1 MLLWDM
7 VYRGIVR
14 VGRVV
19 IAAQGLQMHVEGE
32 DRIPRKGG
40 AILVMNHSGYMDF
53 VLGGYAPHLRG
64 RLVRYMTKASVF
76 DKPGV
81 GTLMRIMGHIPVDR
95 IDGAASFEEAV
106 RKASEGQIV
115 GIFPEATIS
124 RSFEIKN
131 LRTGA
136 VRIAQKAEVPIIPLV
151 SFGSQ
156 RLWTKGGKRNLGRS
170 RTPIY
175 LSVLEPWNPS
185 GSPEE
190 DTEALREQ
198 MQSGLEHLWDQ
209 YQRDYGEFPA
219 NEFWVPARFGG
230 GAPSPEVAQR
240 EDNEVEKERYRIR
253 KLSEDLT
260 VLSEKIKEVSRNLVA
275 GAYEAYDSAQEKFA
289 HSQEPEPAP
298 EPTKEPATEQAQGA
312 EEKEDRTA
320 MVVWLKNS
328 MDELAAEVSQGARE
342 GRDRIAASMEQAKN
356 NAAML
361 YSQLSSE
368 GWERYEG
375 SRLDEALTRLAA
387 QSKQIVSKLPHRVTA
402 QFSGIPG
409 AIVCNVEGSL
419 LGTDGRVHE
428 RDVQALRRAVDDGAS
443 IVLTTEFGPDEW
455 RRTAAELGLDTV
467 GVCYDGA
474 VVLDAQGEVL
484 AQNFFAEADAAAVER
499 AVASVAPE
507 VSVEWRTGLE
517 GGEYHRLAGVL
528 RMPEGNLKKTASH
541 LRKELKNVAAV
552 VPTSRKGLHI
562 LPAET
567 NKGLGVFRALD
578 FLHITP
584 AQTVAFG
591 AAPSDIPV
599 LEAVGKGVAMADAPS
614 EVLKKASSATSIS
627 DEAGVAEV
635 LNPLLDAASEERQ

>member
-1 MLLWDM
+1 MLLKDM

-14 VGRVV
+14 VARFVMF
-19 IAAQGLQMHVEGE
+19 AQGLQMHVDGQ
-32 DRIPRKGG
+32 DRVPRKGG
-40 AILVMNHSGYMDF
+40 AVLVMNHSGYMDF
-53 VLGGYAPHLRG
+53 VLGGYVPYLQR
-64 RLVRYMTKASVF
+64 RLVRYMTKSSIF

-81 GTLMRIMGHIPVDR
+81 GTLMRIMEHIPVDR

-136 VRIAQKAEVPIIPLV
+136 VRIAQEAGVPVIPLV

-175 LSVLEPWNPS
+175 LSVLEPWQPE
-185 GSPEE
+185 GSPERA
-190 DTEALREQ
+190 TEALRGQ
-198 MQSGLEHLWDQ
+198 MQEGLERLWEK

-219 NEFWVPARFGG
+219 DEFWVPARFGG
-230 GAPSPEVAQR
+230 GAPSPEVTQR
-240 EDNEVEKERYRIR
+240 EDSAVEKERYRIR

-260 VLSEKIKEVSRNLVA
+260 TLSEKFKEVSRNLVA
-275 GAYEAYDSAQEKFA
+275 GAYEAYDSAQEKLA
-289 HSQEPEPAP
+289 QVQNQAQ
-298 EPTKEPATEQAQGA
+298 EQAREGD
-312 EEKEDRTA
+312 EDRAA
-320 MVVWLKNS
+320 MMVWLKNN
-328 MDELAAEVSQGARE
+328 MDELAAEVSQGAKE
-342 GRDRIAASMEQAKN
+342 GRDRISASMEQAKN

-361 YSQLSSE
+361 YSQLSSS

-387 QSKQIVSKLPHRVTA
+387 QSKQIVSKLPHRVTS
-402 QFSGIPG
+402 QFNGIPA
-409 AIVCNVEGSL
+409 AIVCNIEGSL
-419 LGTDGRVHE
+419 LGTDGGMDE
-428 RDVQALRRAVDDGAS
+428 RDVQALRRAAEQGSS

-455 RRTAAELGLDTV
+455 RRAAAALDLPTV

-474 VVLDAQGEVL
+474 VVMDAKGETL
-484 AQNFFAEADAAAVER
+484 HRSFFAEEQARAVER
-499 AVASVAPE
+499 AVADAGPDVSLQWRTEADGEEYHKMIGVVKVAPKAT
-507 VSVEWRTGLE
+507 R
-517 GGEYHRLAGVL
+517 
-528 RMPEGNLKKTASH
+528 KIASH
-541 LRKELKNVAAV
+541 LRKELGSGVEV
-552 VPTSRKGLHI
+552 VPTLGRGFHL

-578 FLHITP
+578 SLHITP
-584 AQTVAFG
+584 TQTVAFG
-591 AAPSDIPV
+591 AAASDVPV
-599 LEAVGKGVAMADAPS
+599 LEAVGKAVAMADAPS
-614 EVLKKASSATSIS
+614 EVLKKAASATSIS

-635 LNPLLDAASEERQ
+635 LTPLLDAAAQGDGDGE